1 MYDISQISKPQRFV
15 ERVEKATYTEGATG
29 GEGGGGEYSILM
41 KKSEERLE

>member
-29 GEGGGGEYSILM
+29 GWGGEGPCIEKS
-41 KKSEERLE
+41 KKG